1 MKKIIPLSLE
11 NSKVRTVK
19 TDSEVQV
26 AVGDK
31 NVVLK
36 IQLLDEGTHKPKELK
51 ELGPFEFRATNPGR
65 NVIVKTDGFTIEKDE
80 TFLDFILPEEIF
92 SQSGLITD
100 AVIRANINDD
110 VYSTEHFFILILPTP
125 GIYETYPVAIDAIK
139 TAVNDLRTIIDKIQ
153 NSLGNSTDSIIT
165 NLQTKASNAID
176 EAIKTINSD
185 SKEELSAAISKA
197 VDSLIDSFKQENEP
211 KIQEILTNITNLANN
226 TSKAIQNINDQIP
239 EKQKELDSISDLKTQ
254 ATNNSKIINDL
265 KTEASNMSDS
275 TTTTLKS
282 IEKEANNLLNDIK
295 QTASELL
302 TASLINSTSKTKD
315 EISNISLNFNGEA
328 NDVLT
333 TIAIKL
339 KDGSSQIFSMTETIK
354 KVLKDNPSLVG
365 DIPNLDSYAT
375 KKYVDNADLL
385 KANKTDLDVYAK
397 KADMP
402 DFNDLATL
410 SYVDKELST
419 RPTKSYVNDLTID
432 YISYMKNDK
441 YSDALDGL
449 VFYGNDAQ
457 GYTKEAVSA
466 YSTIKN
472 VLDESPELI
481 NNKVKLPDLSTYA
494 TKKYVD
500 DGNALKTNNLD
511 FNELKNQLNE
521 LNNNFGN
528 TISFYKP
535 VIIEKYESLLDFNS
549 GGGIFVK
556 DNKIISSTISFAFY
570 TKETISSGNNILSFQ
585 LMDSSNNNFYI
596 DPLNKFQLF
605 CFIKDLNDCD
615 FQNTNERLLTI
626 KVAPDQMTASL
637 TFGENSDYFLE
648 SDKEYLLDLSA
659 FKSI

>member
-211 KIQEILTNITNLANN
+211 KIQEILTNITNLADN
-226 TSKAIQNINDQIP
+226 TCKAIQNINDQIP

-328 NDVLT
+328 NDVLN

-339 KDGSSQIFSMTETIK
+339 KDGSSQIFSMTKTIK
-354 KVLKDNPSLVG
+354 QILQNNPDIVTTGPQGPKGDKGDTGPAGPIGPKGDKGDTGPAGPIGPKGADGKDGSGGISSLVKKNVSYFVIENYTNFDLYG
-365 DIPNLDSYAT
+365 DDGSFTVLEND
-375 KKYVDNADLL
+375 
-385 KANKTDLDVYAK
+385 
-397 KADMP
+397 KADDTSTDKFLSVVGNQTFYISVLEDVPMGP
-402 DFNDLATL
+402 ASQGTWISVCDFSLQYSN
-410 SYVDKELST
+410 
-419 RPTKSYVNDLTID
+419 KSFYTSTID
-432 YISYMKNDK
+432 IDSGFHYVTVYLQYPRYPD
-441 YSDALDGL
+441 
-449 VFYGNDAQ
+449 VF
-457 GYTKEAVSA
+457 
-466 YSTIKN
+466 
-472 VLDESPELI
+472 
-481 NNKVKLPDLSTYA
+481 
-494 TKKYVD
+494 
-500 DGNALKTNNLD
+500 LKPITGIFQTD
-511 FNELKNQLNE
+511 F
-521 LNNNFGN
+521 
-528 TISFYKP
+528 SKP
-535 VIIEKYESLLDFNS
+535 GEKVIIHFRLPRDYAGDKLLANTLMIVNFD
-549 GGGIFVK
+549 GIYV
-556 DNKIISSTISFAFY
+556 
-570 TKETISSGNNILSFQ
+570 
-585 LMDSSNNNFYI
+585 
-596 DPLNKFQLF
+596 
-605 CFIKDLNDCD
+605 
-615 FQNTNERLLTI
+615 
-626 KVAPDQMTASL
+626 
-637 TFGENSDYFLE
+637 
-648 SDKEYLLDLSA
+648 
-659 FKSI
+659 